1 MGLSHTLNGSFIMY
15 ESITSH
21 SGHFENI
28 SFLSYMEP
36 PNGDK
41 FHHYNISKKIIF
53 AITTNLVRK
62 LFTYCKTVR
71 LKVADT
77 GSPKFCFGV
86 EN

>member
-53 AITTNLVRK
+53 A
-62 LFTYCKTVR
+62 TYHHRPRQKIVYV
-71 LKVADT
+71 L
-77 GSPKFCFGV
+77 
-86 EN
+86 